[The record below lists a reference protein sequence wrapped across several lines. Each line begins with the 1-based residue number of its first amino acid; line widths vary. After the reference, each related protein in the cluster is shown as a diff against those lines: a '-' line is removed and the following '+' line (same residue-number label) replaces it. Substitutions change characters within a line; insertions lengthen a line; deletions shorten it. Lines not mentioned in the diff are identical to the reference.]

1 MMEQNTNLI
10 DELIEKTV
18 EYGKSSLEL
27 AKLKAIDKTS
37 DTISSVFAHSVVVV
51 ILVAF
56 MLFLSLGVAFWLG
69 KIMGEIHLGFF
80 LVALFYCITAILI
93 YLFMFKWIKKH
104 IGNTIIKQIL
114 K

>member
-69 KIMGEIHLGFF
+69 KIMGEIHFGFF

-93 YLFMFKWIKKH
+93 YLLMFKWIKKQV
-104 IGNTIIKQIL
+104 GNTLIKQML